1 MNRRGNTI
9 IEYAIIIGLIVAA
22 LTAMNTFMKRGL
34 QGKIKDM
41 TDYYISNQQVEEMD
55 PTIVERISQKDTLS
69 NSTADTTGLIG
80 GAVASSFTKTDDMDY
95 SSKATIDDNLPFNP
109 FNSADKGLA
118 PVVPV
123 TPYVD
128 PNKQTRGK

>member
-55 PTIVERISQKDTLS
+55 PTIVERTTQKDTLT
-69 NSTADTTGLIG
+69 NSTVDSTGLVG
-80 GAVASSFTKTDDMDY
+80 GGVLSSFAKTDDIDY
-95 SSKATIDDNLPFNP
+95 SSEATIDDNLPFNP
-109 FNSADKGLA
+109 FTSADKGLA

-128 PNKQTRGK
+128 PNKQAKGR